1 MSFSSEVKF
10 ELCKMRHTKSCC
22 LTAECAGM
30 LLFSRHLSEEKIS
43 FYTDYSGVA
52 EHLCFLLKKRMKVNF
67 EHVVTD
73 GGVNKVTVP
82 ELTDR
87 KFIIS
92 KLKSGDKPSDNL
104 IQNDCCVSAFL
115 RGVFLSCGFLTDP
128 NKEYRLEFLCPSKKM
143 AQYLFGFL
151 SGIIENPKMVER
163 DGAYYVYY
171 KHSAAVE
178 DMLTLVG
185 AVNASLAVME
195 IKVEKDMRN
204 KINRVSNF
212 ENANFVKTV
221 HASGDQTAAIN
232 KIIEKGLLDTLTDP
246 LKEAAILRRDNPEA
260 SLSQLCQISGCSR
273 SGLNHRLKRLIEIAD
288 SI

>member
-1 MSFSSEVKF
+1 MSFSSDVKS
-10 ELCKMRHTKSCC
+10 ELCRMRHTKSCC
-22 LTAECAGM
+22 LTAECAGIM
-30 LLFSRHLSEEKIS
+30 LFSRHLSEQKIS
-43 FYTDYSGVA
+43 FYTDYSDVA
-52 EHLCFLLKKRMKVNF
+52 DHLCFLLKKRMKANF
-67 EHVVTD
+67 EHIVTD
-73 GGVNKVTVP
+73 GGINKVTVP
-82 ELTDR
+82 DLNDR
-87 KFIIS
+87 KLIVS

-128 NKEYRLEFLCPSKKM
+128 NKEYRLEFLCPSKMM

-171 KHSAAVE
+171 KNSVAVE

-185 AVNASLAVME
+185 AVNASLTVME

-221 HASGDQTAAIN
+221 HAAGDQTSAIR
-232 KIIEKGLLDTLTDP
+232 KIIDKGMLDTLTDP
-246 LKEAAILRRDNPEA
+246 LKAAAILRRDNPDA
-260 SLSQLCQISGCSR
+260 SLSQLCEISGCSR
-273 SGLNHRLKRLIEIAD
+273 SGLNHRLKRLIEIAN

>member
-1 MSFSSEVKF
+1 MSFSSDVKS
-10 ELCKMRHTKSCC
+10 ELCRMRHTKSCC

-30 LLFSRHLSEEKIS
+30 LLFSRHLSEQKIS
-43 FYTDYSGVA
+43 FYTDYSDVA
-52 EHLCFLLKKRMKVNF
+52 DHLCFLLKKRMKANF
-67 EHVVTD
+67 EHIVTD
-73 GGVNKVTVP
+73 GGINKVTVP
-82 ELTDR
+82 DLNDR
-87 KFIIS
+87 KLIVS

-128 NKEYRLEFLCPSKKM
+128 NKEYRLEFLCPSKMM

-171 KHSAAVE
+171 KNSVAVE

-185 AVNASLAVME
+185 AVNASLTVME

-221 HASGDQTAAIN
+221 HAASDQTSAIR
-232 KIIEKGLLDTLTDP
+232 KIIDKGMLDTLTDP
-246 LKEAAILRRDNPEA
+246 LKAAAILRRDNPDA
-260 SLSQLCQISGCSR
+260 SLSQLCEISGCSR
-273 SGLNHRLKRLIEIAD
+273 SGLNHRLKRLIEIAN